1 MKKTN
6 VLLDKTK
13 TKTKTKTKIIYIIL
27 GILTSTL
34 YQIVDSDTVEQVKS
48 YVSDIFEGGNKL
60 QESVKRQIKICVKEA
75 LDEYYHEM
83 DNKQGSKDN
92 VLIQRKSACCSRK

>member
-1 MKKTN
+1 MRKCINKA
-6 VLLDKTK
+6 KAK
-13 TKTKTKTKIIYIIL
+13 AKTKTKTKIIYIIV
-27 GILTSTL
+27 GVLTSTL
-34 YQIVDSDTVEQVKS
+34 YQIVDSDTVEHVKS

-60 QESVKRQIKICVKEA
+60 QESIKVQIKNCIKEA
-75 LDEYYHEM
+75 FDEYYHEM